1 MAISLKVN
9 GNPGNQGFLIAPE
22 GTKTFPMAVSLKT
35 TDLTTVHAT
44 LVVVAPAAVIVSLST
59 TNVTI
64 GPGGTTVKI
73 VAKTPSKTKGDI
85 KLQVKV
91 GATVKAS
98 CTLTSIKNVRVR
110 FGGRFQARF
119 ATDSDFFNEKRGTN
133 AGWTWA
139 LEGEPDFVPA
149 TNNIPTAPGMA
160 VGRVVRFQNAVGAR
174 PHVAPIG
181 VKVTAVEGD
190 VGATTISFSAGDPI
204 IGELV
209 NLGPNTYLASN
220 NPPPPGPA
228 PFENYGAG
236 FEPMENFEIHIGTK
250 FSGQPATLNDR
261 PKANGFFQLSTQEK
275 TKYGVVALNTFATQ
289 RKNTLLTDY
298 HALSPAARTG
308 TVAGRNLA
316 TRIGH
321 LGGSA
326 ADSIPATQAT
336 LTGGWTGKET
346 YNGTVNS
353 AIAITP
359 GSSRVMS
366 YFKAFSSYLFSGTLL
381 NFHSDELCG
390 QFDGTLQPQTLLM
403 LRQIEQPIA
412 QINAVKSK
420 KRSPA
425 KRKK

>member
-9 GNPGNQGFLIAPE
+9 GNSGNEGFLIAPV
-22 GTKTFPMAVSLKT
+22 GTKLFSMAVALKS
-35 TDLTTVHAT
+35 TDSTTVNAT
-44 LVVVAPAAVIVSLST
+44 LVVVAPAGVTVSLSST
-59 TNVTI
+59 SVSI
-64 GPGGTTVKI
+64 GPTGTSVKI
-73 VAKTPSKTKGDI
+73 TAKNPSKTKGDI

-119 ATDSDFFNEKRGTN
+119 ATDGDFFNEKRGTN

-149 TNNIPTAPGMA
+149 ANNIPTAPGMA
-160 VGRVVRFQNAVGAR
+160 VGRVVRFHNAVGPR

-190 VGATTISFSAGDPI
+190 VGTTTVSFAAGDPI

-209 NLGPNTYLASN
+209 DLGPNTFLSSN
-220 NPPPPGPA
+220 QPIPPGPQ
-228 PFENYGAG
+228 PFENYGPG

-250 FSGQPATLNDR
+250 LSGKPANLNSR

-289 RKNTLLTDY
+289 RKNVLLTDY

-308 TVAGRNLA
+308 TAAGRNLA

-326 ADSIPATQAT
+326 PDSIPATQGT

-353 AIAITP
+353 AITVTP
-359 GSSRVMS
+359 GSSRVMA

-390 QFDGTLQPQTLLM
+390 QFDGTLQPQTPLM
-403 LRQIEQPIA
+403 LRQIELPVA
-412 QINAVKSK
+412 TAVTAKL
-420 KRSPA
+420 KR
-425 KRKK
+425 R